1 MSVINKKILLFIG
14 VTIFSFLISPLFG
27 IEFISPFSIFDN
39 SNYSIFFN
47 LRVPRALAGFAAG
60 SILAIAGVI
69 YQSCLQNSLASP
81 YTLGISSAAAL
92 GVSIS
97 SWLNLNYYYFFGIS
111 VNTFIALFF
120 CLIVTFFLVLIGKNK
135 SSSKLT
141 LILFGLLLGFFI
153 SSFLLLL
160 QYFFDY
166 AKLLELT
173 RWLSGSVSGLSLY
186 ESMFILVF
194 SFLFL
199 FLTLRKAKNLD
210 YLALG
215 ELKAKSMGLNVPT
228 ELSYFLLI
236 SSVAVSISVAMFGP
250 IGFVGIIVPHVA
262 RNLMGFSHSKVIL
275 VAWLIG
281 GNLLIWS
288 DVLARVILIPYEL
301 PIGLIT
307 SLLGVPVFTL
317 IMLRNRLKQS

>member
-1 MSVINKKILLFIG
+1 MSVINKKLLILIG
-14 VTIFSFLISPLFG
+14 LTLFSFFLSPLLG
-27 IEFISPFSIFDN
+27 IEFISPISAFEQENFAVYIH
-39 SNYSIFFN
+39 
-47 LRVPRALAGFAAG
+47 LRLPRAIAGFTAG

-97 SWLNLNYYYFFGIS
+97 SWLNLNYYYFLGFSIS
-111 VNTFIALFF
+111 SVMALIC
-120 CLIVTFFLVLIGKNK
+120 CLIVTFLLVLIGKNK

-153 SSFLLLL
+153 SSLLLLL
-160 QYFFDY
+160 QYFFNY
-166 AKLLELT
+166 SKLLELT
-173 RWLSGSVSGLSLY
+173 RWLTGSVSGLSIY
-186 ESMFILVF
+186 ESIIMLVI
-194 SFLFL
+194 SSIFLFS
-199 FLTLRKAKNLD
+199 TLRRAKNLD

-215 ELKAKSMGLNVPT
+215 ELKAKSFGLNVSS
-228 ELSYFLLI
+228 ELSYFLFI

-262 RNLMGFSHSKVIL
+262 RNLMGFSHSKVII

-288 DVLARVILIPYEL
+288 DVLARVLLIPYEL

-307 SLLGVPVFTL
+307 SLVGVPVFTL
-317 IMLRNRLKQS
+317 IMLRNKLRSS